1 MPLTPLFHDTRFWYH
16 ALIGLCG
23 AVDSIALFQYHTP
36 TIQGKR
42 FFKTW
47 ISSKQHKFLCET
59 FGLSL
64 GLKNGKKY
72 SCDLLQKEKEAYRMC
87 SFSYTLL

>member
-1 MPLTPLFHDTRFWYH
+1 MPLTRLFHDTRFWYH

-23 AVDSIALFQYHTP
+23 AVFSIALFQYHTP

-64 GLKNGKKY
+64 GFKKGKKY

>member
-1 MPLTPLFHDTRFWYH
+1 MPLTRLFHDTRFWYH

-59 FGLSL
+59 LGLSL
-64 GLKNGKKY
+64 GFKNGKKY

-87 SFSYTLL
+87 NFSYILL